1 MRLWLISPAISA
13 MLKLSTFLKGIK
25 GMGQLHAQGLEA
37 GGGEVGGP
45 PLTAF
50 LQRLP
55 GLKVAESQQP

>member
-1 MRLWLISPAISA
+1 